1 MASCYLILVAAV
13 AFSSSAG
20 TTQDPRIYLTDNSGY
35 VRASEQQVA
44 LTKAPGLETALLTAF
59 SFRDGPAALG
69 TKVTAVEE
77 GCCLSL
83 WLLIICRNLGGCDGF
98 KYSLSLPMW
107 AGPGR
112 KRWFLRQSRDASHL
126 WWTRWP
132 SERPFSTSSTQEQS
146 PGQENAWKTVIE
158 FTGYGD
164 PVPGSPSQDDVIV
177 CRWALYKWENL
188 KGLRS
193 KMWWSGNISRH
204 QRPSQYCWKFNK
216 QPWEPCLCL

>member
-83 WLLIICRNLGGCDGF
+83 
-98 KYSLSLPMW
+98 
-107 AGPGR
+107 
-112 KRWFLRQSRDASHL
+112 
-126 WWTRWP
+126 
-132 SERPFSTSSTQEQS
+132 
-146 PGQENAWKTVIE
+146 
-158 FTGYGD
+158 
-164 PVPGSPSQDDVIV
+164 
-177 CRWALYKWENL
+177 
-188 KGLRS
+188 
-193 KMWWSGNISRH
+193 
-204 QRPSQYCWKFNK
+204 
-216 QPWEPCLCL
+216 